1 MFESAAKCTSL
12 TARAFWLIFA
22 KTLAFGFGFVLP
34 LMLVRRLGQT
44 EFGLY
49 KQAVLVVV
57 TAHGLLPLS
66 YRMRAYYFLPR
77 ERERRGAI
85 VFYIMLYPLLTGSL
99 ALIVFLTR

>member
-34 LMLVRRLGQT
+34 LLLVRRLSQT

-49 KQAVLVVV
+49 KQAFLVVG
-57 TAHGLLPLS
+57 TASGILPLS
-66 YRMRAYYFLPR
+66 FSMSAFYFLA
-77 ERERRGAI
+77 GTI
-85 VFYIMLYPLLTGSL
+85 VVANLFIFVTPVPAQRFAPSSDSE
-99 ALIVFLTR
+99 